1 MKDVVASRL
10 TGIDGNPFQFDK
22 PYAGQPLN
30 LFEPVTPDEVF
41 KLLGTIPS
49 KSSPMDFVPTSVLKT
64 CKRVFAPL
72 IARLANLSFQE
83 GRFPNRFKQAQVTPL
98 LKHEGD
104 DVSNPANYRPISN
117 LNTIS
122 KVIER
127 LALARLRQHITQSP
141 NFNTLQSA
149 YRRHHSTETALL
161 RILNDVYGKMDE
173 GRSTLLVALDLSAAF
188 DTVDHSV
195 LLSRLERSFGIQ
207 GSILTWIK
215 SYLVDRT
222 QFVRLGTANS
232 VATNCLCGVPQ
243 GSVLGPLLFVA
254 YISSTANIAEHF
266 GIGHHQY
273 ADDTQV
279 YVALSRN
286 DVTTAVANLHNGLA
300 ALHRWF
306 SQNGLVINPDKSEV
320 VLFATT
326 QQTRISP
333 LPLKEVDVAGC
344 SVPLS
349 ESVKILGVT
358 LDRHLTFNTHVQ
370 NVCKSVHYHTR
381 ALRHI
386 RSSLSTDM
394 ARTVAC
400 ALVNSRLD
408 YANSVLYGTTASN
421 IAKLQRAQNALS
433 RVVTYTRRTEHIR
446 PVLQNLHWLPISYRI
461 EYKVATLAYKVRTTG
476 SPVYLNSL
484 VRDYTPTRELRSSSL
499 QLLAT
504 APART
509 ATARRAFSQAAPSVW
524 NSLPYDVRTA
534 ETFERF
540 KSTIRTHL
548 YRRAFC

>member
-1 MKDVVASRL
+1 MD
-10 TGIDGNPFQFDK
+10 
-22 PYAGQPLN
+22 
-30 LFEPVTPDEVF
+30 
-41 KLLGTIPS
+41 LL
-49 KSSPMDFVPTSVLKT
+49 PTSVLKR
-64 CKRVFAPL
+64 CKGVFAPL

-83 GRFPNRFKQAQVTPL
+83 GRLPERFKKAQVTPL

-104 DVSNPANYRPISN
+104 DISNPANYRPISN

-127 LALARLRQHITQSP
+127 LALARLRQHITKSP
-141 NFNTLQSA
+141 NFNVSQSA

-161 RILNDVYGKMDE
+161 CILNDIYGKIDE
-173 GRSTLLVALDLSAAF
+173 GRSTLMVALDLSAAF

-195 LLSRLERSFGIQ
+195 LLTRLERSFGIH
-207 GSILTWIK
+207 GSTLTWIE
-215 SYLVDRT
+215 SYLADRT

-232 VATNCLCGVPQ
+232 IVTNCLCGVPQ
-243 GSVLGPLLFVA
+243 GSVLGPLLFIA

-279 YVALSRN
+279 YVALSRS
-286 DVTTAVANLHNGLA
+286 DVNASVANLHNGLA

-306 SQNGLVINPDKSEV
+306 SQNGLVINPDKSEA
-320 VLFATT
+320 VLFATA
-326 QQTRISP
+326 QQTRIAPFP
-333 LPLKEVDVAGC
+333 LEEVNVAGC

-349 ESVKILGVT
+349 DSVKILGVT
-358 LDRHLTFNTHVQ
+358 LDRHLTFNKHVQ
-370 NVCKSVHYHTR
+370 SLCKSVNYHTR

-408 YANSVLYGTTASN
+408 YANSILYGTSASN
-421 IAKLQRAQNALS
+421 IAMLQRAQNALS

-446 PVLQNLHWLPISYRI
+446 PVLRNLHWLPISYRI
-461 EYKVATLAYKVRTTG
+461 DFKVATLAYKVHATG
-476 SPVYLNSL
+476 SPAYLKSS
-484 VRDYTPTRELRSSSL
+484 VSDYTPSRDLRSSSL
-499 QLLAT
+499 QFLAT
-504 APART
+504 VQTRT
-509 ATARRAFSQAAPSVW
+509 AIARRAFSQAAPSVW
-524 NSLPYDVRTA
+524 NNLPYNVRTA

-540 KSTIRTHL
+540 KSSIRTHF
-548 YRRAFC
+548 YSRAFC